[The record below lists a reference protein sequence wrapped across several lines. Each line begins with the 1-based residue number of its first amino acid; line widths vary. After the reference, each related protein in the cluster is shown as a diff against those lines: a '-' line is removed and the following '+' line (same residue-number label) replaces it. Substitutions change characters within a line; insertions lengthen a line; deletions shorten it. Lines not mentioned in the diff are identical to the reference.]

1 MLMHEI
7 DDIFLIIPKLNDLL
21 AFVNGHD
28 LKVVVQKV
36 NNIVTASNVF
46 LDLRVL
52 EGNLLPYS
60 LESWIVLVI
69 LKF

>member
-1 MLMHEI
+1 MLMNKI
-7 DDIFLIIPKLNDLL
+7 DYLFLIIPKVDNLL
-21 AFVNGHD
+21 ASVNGHD

-36 NNIVTASNVF
+36 NNIVTAANIL